1 MSKRKYTQISLKEK
15 EKIIEIMLKP
25 ENTNEKTGA
34 PNFYKLSKPIEEEGV
49 GYSRQKLQKWWKN
62 HLSISISEKEQK
74 VFTVL
79 ITRKWKLN

>member
-34 PNFYKLSKPIEEEGV
+34 PNFYKLSNPIEEEGV
-49 GYSRQKLQKWWKN
+49 GLEDWIIQQRAIMRCL
-62 HLSISISEKEQK
+62 
-74 VFTVL
+74 
-79 ITRKWKLN
+79 R

>member
-34 PNFYKLSKPIEEEGV
+34 PNF
-49 GYSRQKLQKWWKN
+49 
-62 HLSISISEKEQK
+62 
-74 VFTVL
+74 
-79 ITRKWKLN
+79 